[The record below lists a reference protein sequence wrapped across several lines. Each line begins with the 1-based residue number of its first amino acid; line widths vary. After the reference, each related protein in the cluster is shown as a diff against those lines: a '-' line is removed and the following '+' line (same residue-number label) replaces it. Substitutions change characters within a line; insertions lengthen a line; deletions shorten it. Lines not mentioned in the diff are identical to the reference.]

1 MELIETQHPAIAE
14 QFIEGDRQ
22 GVGLIAV
29 LEHAL
34 VQLGE
39 KLMEV
44 QALFLREGNGPEK
57 TVEQP
62 AFAAPHGTMQV
73 KTRKGFRRSTHQ
85 HAGMPGHAVDHP
97 LLAVTEGVALGM
109 GLLVKVVV
117 DDLACRS
124 AAGSRCLAEKATQR
138 LPARFDS
145 RTVGRSKGHWDITS
159 GVRAGSLCC
168 GAIV

>member
-1 MELIETQHPAIAE
+1 MELIETQHPAIPE

-22 GVGLIAV
+22 GVGLFAV

-44 QALFLREGNGPEK
+44 QALFLRQGNGPEK

-62 AFAAPHGTMQV
+62 AFAASHGTMQV
-73 KTRKGFRRSTHQ
+73 KAGKGFRRSTHQ
-85 HAGMPGHAVDHP
+85 HAGMPGHAVDHA
-97 LLAVTEGVALGM
+97 LLAVTEGVAPGV
-109 GLLVKVVV
+109 GLVAKVVV
-117 DDLACRS
+117 DNLACLG
-124 AAGSRCLAEKATQR
+124 AAGGRYLAEKATQR

-145 RTVGRSKGHWDITS
+145 RTIGRSNGH
-159 GVRAGSLCC
+159 
-168 GAIV
+168 

>member
-57 TVEQP
+57 PVEQP

-73 KTRKGFRRSTHQ
+73 KAGKGFRRSAHQ

-97 LLAVTEGVALGM
+97 LLAVTEGVAPGM
-109 GLLVKVVV
+109 GLVTKVVV
-117 DDLACRS
+117 DSLACLGV
-124 AAGSRCLAEKATQR
+124 AGSRCLAEKTMQR

-145 RTVGRSKGHWDITS
+145 RTIGWSNGH
-159 GVRAGSLCC
+159 
-168 GAIV
+168 